1 MFHPFPRNHSVRV
14 LVFALAF
21 AGLATW
27 ATSRSYSHS
36 SPLVAHPS
44 DRGKASKTFGEIFK
58 RSRSLTAIDNAA
70 LQTSTA
76 DLAITKTASPSA
88 GTANGSQL
96 TYTLTVTNG
105 GPDTAT
111 DVSVNDPLP
120 AGTTFVSVTPSQGS
134 CSAPAPGNNGT
145 VNCSLGLVAAPGSA
159 TITLVVT

>member
-1 MFHPFPRNHSVRV
+1 MQPHTKTKQSQTQGGSPMFQSFVGNHSVRV
-14 LVFALAF
+14 LLFALAF
-21 AGLATW
+21 AGLASW

-36 SPLVAHPS
+36 SPLGPQPS
-44 DRGKASKTFGEIFK
+44 GRD
-58 RSRSLTAIDNAA
+58 AA
-70 LQTSTA
+70 LQTGTA

-96 TYTLTVTNG
+96 TYAMTVTNG

-111 DVSVNDPLP
+111 DVNVNDPLP

-145 VNCSLGLVAAPGSA
+145 VNCSL
-159 TITLVVT
+159 